1 MLGIMASFVRL
12 APFDRLSG
20 GFDNDRIVLYTYL
33 MIKAD
38 TTLFARL
45 VEQENCIL
53 LSFLNDLPGFG
64 NQFIDD

>member
-33 MIKAD
+33 MVKAD

-45 VEQENCIL
+45 IE
-53 LSFLNDLPGFG
+53 
-64 NQFIDD
+64 